1 MRIALLACAVA
12 LLAAADPV
20 YVTAFRDPCRALE
33 IHRLS
38 TKGAPIEALTVSVPG
53 AADRQVPAVAIGLQ
67 GTAWVVHRALVDGL
81 APGVEVAVHFGAEP
95 ATRVRTVPD
104 PAKLDRPLRVVN
116 GGDTMH
122 RPEWLAA
129 TAKALCARDP
139 DLIVLGGD
147 LAYEDGRNGER
158 VALWIRTWA
167 ASALAPDGRAI
178 PFISCIGNH
187 EVQGHYNGTP
197 EKAPFFFAILPI
209 GATTLH
215 TVDVG
220 DELSFILLD
229 SGHVTPIAGKQVEW
243 LQGELAA
250 RAKRPAVI
258 PVYHYPAWPTVKVP
272 TGGKDPSDNEIAKAI
287 RANWVPLF
295 EAAGVRLVLEHDQHV
310 YKRTVALKAGQPDAK
325 GIVYLGDGAWGVDV
339 RKVYPGLTWLAKGAE
354 VRHGYLLEISRGG
367 RIAATAIDET
377 GAVFDQVEIAPR

>member
-1 MRIALLACAVA
+1 MRFALLACLAT

-20 YVTAFRDPCRALE
+20 YITAFRDPCRALE
-33 IHRLS
+33 VHRLAAQ
-38 TKGAPIEALTVSVPG
+38 GAPVEALTVSVPG
-53 AADRQVPAVAIGLQ
+53 AADRQVAAEAVGLK
-67 GTAWVVHRALVDGL
+67 GTAFVVHRALVDGL
-81 APGVEVAVHFGAEP
+81 APGTELSVRFGAEP

-122 RPEWLAA
+122 RPDWLS
-129 TAKALCARDP
+129 TTTKALCARDP

-158 VALWIRTWA
+158 IVLWIRTWA

-178 PFISCIGNH
+178 PFVSCIGNH

-197 EKAPFFFAILPI
+197 EKAPFFFAMLPL
-209 GATTLH
+209 GGTPLH
-215 TVDVG
+215 TIDVG
-220 DELSFILLD
+220 DEISFILLD
-229 SGHVTPIAGKQVEW
+229 SEHVTPIAGKQTEW

-250 RAKRPAVI
+250 RAKRPTVI
-258 PVYHYPAWPTVKVP
+258 PVYHYPAWPVVKVP
-272 TGGKDPSDNEIAKAI
+272 KGGKDPSDNVVATKI

-295 EAAGVRLVLEHDQHV
+295 EAAGVRLALEHDQHV
-310 YKRTVALKAGQPDAK
+310 YKRTVALKAGQPDPT

-339 RKVYPGLTWLAKGAE
+339 RKVFPGLTWLAKGAE

-367 RIAATAIDET
+367 RIAVSAIDET
-377 GAVFDQVEIAPR
+377 GTVFDQTEIKPR